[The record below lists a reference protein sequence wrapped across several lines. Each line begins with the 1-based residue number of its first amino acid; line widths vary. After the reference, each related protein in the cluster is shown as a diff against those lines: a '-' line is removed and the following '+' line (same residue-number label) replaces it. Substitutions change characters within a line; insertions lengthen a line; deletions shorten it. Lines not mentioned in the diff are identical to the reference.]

1 MMNTPLTFCIVVP
14 MYNEE
19 QGAEKCVRALCQTL
33 ESCPYRT
40 TLLVVNDGSVDATGE
55 ILNRLAP
62 EFARLTV
69 VTHEKN
75 AGYGG
80 AIRTGIRKAAEMN
93 FDYALFMDSDLT
105 NDPKYVAAFIEKML
119 AGVDVIKA
127 SRYIRGGRVVGV
139 PFYRVVISVIG
150 NALVR
155 FMFGLPIADCT
166 NGFLAMKVDILKQMP
181 LTERG
186 FAVIMEELYYAKFLA
201 KTFAEIPYTL
211 TARTE
216 IIHKSSFYYRP
227 RVFYQY
233 LKYAVMSFL
242 RITPK
247 NILIPKEEPNA
258 ENDLS
263 RV

>member
-1 MMNTPLTFCIVVP
+1 MLI
-14 MYNEE
+14 
-19 QGAEKCVRALCQTL
+19 
-33 ESCPYRT
+33 
-40 TLLVVNDGSVDATGE
+40 VVNDGSVDATGE
-55 ILNRLAP
+55 ILSRLTP
-62 EFARLTV
+62 EFVRLTV

-80 AIRTGIRKAAEMN
+80 AIRTGIRKAAEMR

-105 NDPKYVAAFIEKML
+105 NDPKYIAAFIEKML

-127 SRYIRGGRVVGV
+127 SRYIRGGRAVSV

-201 KTFAEIPYTL
+201 RTFAEVPYTL
-211 TARTE
+211 TARSETVRR
-216 IIHKSSFYYRP
+216 SSFYYRP

-233 LKYAVMSFL
+233 LKYAVMCFL
-242 RITPK
+242 KIGPK
-247 NILIPKEEPNA
+247 HIAL
-258 ENDLS
+258 
-263 RV
+263 V